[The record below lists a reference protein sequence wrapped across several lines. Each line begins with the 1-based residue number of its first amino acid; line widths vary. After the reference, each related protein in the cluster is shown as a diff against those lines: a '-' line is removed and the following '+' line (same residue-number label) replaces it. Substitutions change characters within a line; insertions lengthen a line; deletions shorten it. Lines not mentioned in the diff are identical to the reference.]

1 MLCSENKKYKMYTVF
16 MPLNNALLQSLN
28 ILALYAEISI
38 IPVLHEQS
46 EIELAM
52 SYIRNAA
59 IRYKRMQT

>member
-1 MLCSENKKYKMYTVF
+1 MYTVF